1 MSVGRVIPLRA
12 ALLNDSFWEA
22 WQQMDERARTAYIVG
37 EMEAIKMLGEKLT
50 ARVDE
55 IEDTVANLHGEE

>member
-37 EMEAIKMLGEKLT
+37 EMEAIKMQGEKL
-50 ARVDE
+50 ASRVDE
-55 IEDTVANLHGEE
+55 IEDAVMNNCGE